1 MSEKIY
7 QMITDKVLE
16 LLEAGVIP
24 WEKSWTGAEPQNVI
38 TGREYRG
45 INAFLLGCTGA
56 TPYWLTF
63 NQAIKAGGKVK
74 KGAKSMPVIFWKWL
88 EKENKESGEKENRP
102 ILRYYRVFNL
112 HDVEGIE
119 APEIIE
125 HEEGEKPVP
134 LFRCAAIIAN
144 MPNAPALY
152 HGSAKPFYRPG
163 EDAVYMPDL
172 ENFISAEEYYS
183 VAFHEFGHSTGH
195 QGRLN
200 RAGVVD
206 DINFGSAKYS
216 QEELVAEMT
225 AAFLCGVAEIDNK
238 TIENSI
244 AYIQGWSKKMKDKP
258 TMVVMAAAQAQKAS
272 DYILNISFE
281 KGTE

>member
-1 MSEKIY
+1 MSVKIY

-24 WEKSWTGAEPQNVI
+24 WAKSWTGAEPQNVI

-63 NQAIKAGGKVK
+63 NQVKKAGGIVK

-88 EKENKESGEKENRP
+88 EKEDQETGEKQSHP

-119 APEIIE
+119 APEVIK

-134 LFRCAAIIAN
+134 LFQCAAIIAN
-144 MPNAPALY
+144 MPHPPALY
-152 HGSAKPFYRPG
+152 HGSAKPFYRPC
-163 EDAVYMPDL
+163 EDAVYMPDF

-183 VAFHEFGHSTGH
+183 VAFHEFGHY
-195 QGRLN
+195 
-200 RAGVVD
+200 A
-206 DINFGSAKYS
+206 
-216 QEELVAEMT
+216 
-225 AAFLCGVAEIDNK
+225 
-238 TIENSI
+238 
-244 AYIQGWSKKMKDKP
+244 
-258 TMVVMAAAQAQKAS
+258 
-272 DYILNISFE
+272 
-281 KGTE
+281 